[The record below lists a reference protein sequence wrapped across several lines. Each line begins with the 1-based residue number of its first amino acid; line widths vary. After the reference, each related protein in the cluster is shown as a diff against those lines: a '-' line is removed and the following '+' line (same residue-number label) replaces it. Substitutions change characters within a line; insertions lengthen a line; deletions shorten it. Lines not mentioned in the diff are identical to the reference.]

1 MKGEKIM
8 KKTNRLFAFL
18 LIFVFAIALTG
29 CQGGTDGGNSDSVAV
44 TLANSVNNLMEATSL
59 YGEGKLSTTKS
70 GKNPVYETICGDS
83 TSEYDEEYF
92 WQDYFYVKDY
102 ELKGG
107 IRVDSENNSLTE
119 LEFDMIQYST
129 DKENIVTNAF
139 FGRDGRIYSCDIGSS
154 ERQRFNLSEPK
165 NIDEFKNQLTSI
177 VKDYDVLRYTE
188 NIYSLS
194 GNLYK
199 DGGVDYIDS
208 KSLQRLMMAADDLRK
223 GLLKGLASFVAVT
236 KDGDTYTIDG
246 KKTIVDFLDKEINAL
261 KIANDEPQITLK
273 EFYGREEVKA
283 ISEPITKNINA
294 ADVIAYID
302 SYIKITAPYTGIRDL
317 KSLMKKTYGIDLPN
331 AGSMT
336 LDSYIK
342 NLFDVKI
349 NLEYGQITFG
359 EMPVSSILEDS
370 AKSLLEA
377 EESKKEVSENLS
389 KCEIILTISG
399 SKIKYIKFDI
409 QSFEA
414 DGETEKDRSLKISG
428 EFTFTP
434 SIPKLI
440 YVDRAVKK
448 ADV

>member
-59 YGEGKLSTTKS
+59 YGGGKLSTTKS
-70 GKNPVYETICGDS
+70 GKNLVYETICGDS

-92 WQDYFYVKDY
+92 WQDYFYAKDY

-107 IRVDSENNSLTE
+107 IIVDSENNSLTE
-119 LEFDMIQYST
+119 LEFDMVQYST
-129 DKENIVTNAF
+129 DKENVVTNAV

-177 VKDYDVLRYTE
+177 VKDYDVLRYTG
-188 NIYSLS
+188 NIEDVNR
-194 GNLYK
+194 NLYK
-199 DGGVDYIDS
+199 GGSVDS
-208 KSLQRLMMAADDLRK
+208 NVLQNLTTITGNLRK

-273 EFYGREEVKA
+273 EFYGREGVKA
-283 ISEPITKNINA
+283 ISEPITKNIKA

-342 NLFDVKI
+342 KLFDVKI

-359 EMPVSSILEDS
+359 EMPVSVILEDS
-370 AKSLLEA
+370 AKSLREA
-377 EESKKEVSENLS
+377 EESKKEVSEKLS

>member
-70 GKNPVYETICGDS
+70 GKNLVYETICGDS
-83 TSEYDEEYF
+83 TSEYDEKYF
-92 WQDYFYVKDY
+92 WQDYFYAKDY

-107 IRVDSENNSLTE
+107 IIVDSENNSLTE
-119 LEFDMIQYST
+119 LEFDMVQYST
-129 DKENIVTNAF
+129 DKENVVTNAV

-177 VKDYDVLRYTE
+177 VKDYDVLRYTG
-188 NIYSLS
+188 NIEDVNR
-194 GNLYK
+194 NLYK
-199 DGGVDYIDS
+199 GGSVDS
-208 KSLQRLMMAADDLRK
+208 NVLQNLTTITGNLRK

-261 KIANDEPQITLK
+261 KIVNGEPQITLK
-273 EFYGREEVKA
+273 EFYGREEVKV
-283 ISEPITKNINA
+283 ISEPITKNIKA

-302 SYIKITAPYTGIRDL
+302 SYIKITAPYTGVWDL
-317 KSLMKKTYGIDLPN
+317 KSLMKTAYGIDLPN

-370 AKSLLEA
+370 AKSLREA

-414 DGETEKDRSLKISG
+414 DGETDKDRSLKISG

>member
-70 GKNPVYETICGDS
+70 GKILVYETICGDS

-92 WQDYFYVKDY
+92 WQDYFYAKDY

-129 DKENIVTNAF
+129 DKGNIVTNAF
-139 FGRDGRIYSCDIGSS
+139 FGRDGRIYSCDIGSN

-177 VKDYDVLRYTE
+177 VKDYDVLRYTG
-188 NIYSLS
+188 NIEDVNR
-194 GNLYK
+194 NLYK
-199 DGGVDYIDS
+199 GGSVDS
-208 KSLQRLMMAADDLRK
+208 NVLQNLTTITGNLRK

-302 SYIKITAPYTGIRDL
+302 SYIKITAPYTGVWDL

-342 NLFDVKI
+342 KLFDVKI

-370 AKSLLEA
+370 AKSLREA
-377 EESKKEVSENLS
+377 EETKKEVSENLS

-448 ADV
+448 ADA

>member
-1 MKGEKIM
+1 M
-8 KKTNRLFAFL
+8 
-18 LIFVFAIALTG
+18 
-29 CQGGTDGGNSDSVAV
+29 
-44 TLANSVNNLMEATSL
+44 
-59 YGEGKLSTTKS
+59 
-70 GKNPVYETICGDS
+70 
-83 TSEYDEEYF
+83 
-92 WQDYFYVKDY
+92 
-102 ELKGG
+102 
-107 IRVDSENNSLTE
+107 
-119 LEFDMIQYST
+119 
-129 DKENIVTNAF
+129 
-139 FGRDGRIYSCDIGSS
+139 
-154 ERQRFNLSEPK
+154 
-165 NIDEFKNQLTSI
+165 
-177 VKDYDVLRYTE
+177 
-188 NIYSLS
+188 
-194 GNLYK
+194 
-199 DGGVDYIDS
+199 
-208 KSLQRLMMAADDLRK
+208 
-223 GLLKGLASFVAVT
+223 
-236 KDGDTYTIDG
+236 
-246 KKTIVDFLDKEINAL
+246 DKEINAL

-283 ISEPITKNINA
+283 ISEPITKNIKA

-302 SYIKITAPYTGIRDL
+302 SYIKITAPYTGVWDL

-342 NLFDVKI
+342 KLFDVKI

-359 EMPVSSILEDS
+359 EMPVSVILEDS
-370 AKSLLEA
+370 AKSLREA
-377 EESKKEVSENLS
+377 EESKKEVSEKLS

-414 DGETEKDRSLKISG
+414 DGETDKDRSLKISG

>member
-70 GKNPVYETICGDS
+70 GKNLVYETICGDS

-92 WQDYFYVKDY
+92 WQDYFYAKDY

-107 IRVDSENNSLTE
+107 IIVDSENNSLTE
-119 LEFDMIQYST
+119 LEFDMVQYST
-129 DKENIVTNAF
+129 DKENVVTNAV

-177 VKDYDVLRYTE
+177 VKDYDVLRYTG
-188 NIYSLS
+188 NIEDVNR
-194 GNLYK
+194 NLYK
-199 DGGVDYIDS
+199 GGSVDS
-208 KSLQRLMMAADDLRK
+208 NVLQNLTTITGNLRK

-283 ISEPITKNINA
+283 ISEPITKNIKA

-302 SYIKITAPYTGIRDL
+302 NYIKITAPYTGVWDL
-317 KSLMKKTYGIDLPN
+317 KSLMKTAYGIDLPN

-359 EMPVSSILEDS
+359 EMPVSNILEDS
-370 AKSLLEA
+370 AKSLREA

>member
-70 GKNPVYETICGDS
+70 GKNLVYETICGDS
-83 TSEYDEEYF
+83 TSEYDEKYF
-92 WQDYFYVKDY
+92 WQDYFYAKDY

-107 IRVDSENNSLTE
+107 IIVDSENNSLTE
-119 LEFDMIQYST
+119 LEFDMVQYST
-129 DKENIVTNAF
+129 DKENVVTNAV

-177 VKDYDVLRYTE
+177 VKDYDVLRYTG
-188 NIYSLS
+188 NIEDVNR
-194 GNLYK
+194 NLYK
-199 DGGVDYIDS
+199 GGSVDS
-208 KSLQRLMMAADDLRK
+208 NVLQNLTTITGNLRK

-283 ISEPITKNINA
+283 ISEPITKNIKA

-302 SYIKITAPYTGIRDL
+302 NYIKITAPYTGVWDL

-342 NLFDVKI
+342 KLFDVKI

-359 EMPVSSILEDS
+359 ENPVSVILEDS
-370 AKSLLEA
+370 AKSLREA

-414 DGETEKDRSLKISG
+414 NGETEKDRSLKISG

>member
-70 GKNPVYETICGDS
+70 GKNLVYETICGDS

-139 FGRDGRIYSCDIGSS
+139 FGRDGRMYSCDIGSS

-177 VKDYDVLRYTE
+177 VKDYDVLRYTG
-188 NIYSLS
+188 NIEDVNR
-194 GNLYK
+194 NLYK
-199 DGGVDYIDS
+199 GGSVDS
-208 KSLQRLMMAADDLRK
+208 NVLQNLTTITGNLRK

-261 KIANDEPQITLK
+261 KIAND
-273 EFYGREEVKA
+273 
-283 ISEPITKNINA
+283 SE
-294 ADVIAYID
+294 
-302 SYIKITAPYTGIRDL
+302 
-317 KSLMKKTYGIDLPN
+317 
-331 AGSMT
+331 
-336 LDSYIK
+336 
-342 NLFDVKI
+342 
-349 NLEYGQITFG
+349 
-359 EMPVSSILEDS
+359 
-370 AKSLLEA
+370 
-377 EESKKEVSENLS
+377 LS
-389 KCEIILTISG
+389 N
-399 SKIKYIKFDI
+399 
-409 QSFEA
+409 
-414 DGETEKDRSLKISG
+414 
-428 EFTFTP
+428 
-434 SIPKLI
+434 
-440 YVDRAVKK
+440 
-448 ADV
+448 

>member
-1 MKGEKIM
+1 M

-70 GKNPVYETICGDS
+70 GKNLVYETICGDS

-92 WQDYFYVKDY
+92 WQDYFYAKDY

-107 IRVDSENNSLTE
+107 IIVDSENNSLTE
-119 LEFDMIQYST
+119 LEFDMVQYST
-129 DKENIVTNAF
+129 DKENVVTNAV

-177 VKDYDVLRYTE
+177 VKDYDMLRYTG
-188 NIYSLS
+188 NIEDVNR
-194 GNLYK
+194 NLYK
-199 DGGVDYIDS
+199 GGSVDS
-208 KSLQRLMMAADDLRK
+208 NVLQNLTTITGNLRK

-246 KKTIVDFLDKEINAL
+246 KMTIVDFLDKEINAL

-283 ISEPITKNINA
+283 ISEPITKNIKA

-302 SYIKITAPYTGIRDL
+302 NYIKITAPYTGVWDL
-317 KSLMKKTYGIDLPN
+317 KSLMKTAYGIDLPN

-370 AKSLLEA
+370 AKSLREA

>member
-70 GKNPVYETICGDS
+70 GKNLVYEKICGDS

-92 WQDYFYVKDY
+92 WQDYFYAKDY

-107 IRVDSENNSLTE
+107 IIVDSENNSLTE
-119 LEFDMIQYST
+119 LEFDMVQYST
-129 DKENIVTNAF
+129 DKENIVTNAV

-177 VKDYDVLRYTE
+177 VKDYDVLRYTG
-188 NIYSLS
+188 NIEDVNR
-194 GNLYK
+194 NLYK
-199 DGGVDYIDS
+199 GGSVDS
-208 KSLQRLMMAADDLRK
+208 NVLQNLTTITGNLRK

-261 KIANDEPQITLK
+261 KIVNGEPQITLK
-273 EFYGREEVKA
+273 EFYGREEVKV
-283 ISEPITKNINA
+283 ISEPITKNIKA

-302 SYIKITAPYTGIRDL
+302 SYIKITAPYTGVWDL
-317 KSLMKKTYGIDLPN
+317 KSLMKTAYGIDLPN

-359 EMPVSSILEDS
+359 EMPVSSILEDF
-370 AKSLLEA
+370 AKSLREA

>member
-1 MKGEKIM
+1 M
-8 KKTNRLFAFL
+8 KKTNSLFAFL

-70 GKNPVYETICGDS
+70 GKNLVYETICGDS
-83 TSEYDEEYF
+83 ASEYDEEYF
-92 WQDYFYVKDY
+92 WQDYFYAKDY

-107 IRVDSENNSLTE
+107 IIVDSENNSLTE
-119 LEFDMIQYST
+119 LEFDMVQYST
-129 DKENIVTNAF
+129 DKENVVTNAV

-177 VKDYDVLRYTE
+177 VKDYDVLRYTG
-188 NIYSLS
+188 NIEDVNR
-194 GNLYK
+194 NLYK
-199 DGGVDYIDS
+199 GGSVDS
-208 KSLQRLMMAADDLRK
+208 NVLQNLTTITGNLRK

-273 EFYGREEVKA
+273 EFYGREEVKV
-283 ISEPITKNINA
+283 ISEPITKNIKA

-370 AKSLLEA
+370 AKSLREA

-434 SIPKLI
+434 SISKLI

>member
-8 KKTNRLFAFL
+8 KKTNRLFVFL
-18 LIFVFAIALTG
+18 LIFVFAIALTC

-70 GKNPVYETICGDS
+70 GKILVCETICGDS
-83 TSEYDEEYF
+83 MSEYSEEYF
-92 WQDYFYVKDY
+92 WQDYFYAKDY

-129 DKENIVTNAF
+129 DKENIVTNAV
-139 FGRDGRIYSCDIGSS
+139 FGRDGRIYSCDIGSN
-154 ERQRFNLSEPK
+154 ERQSFNLSAPK

-177 VKDYDVLRYTE
+177 VKDYDVLHYTG
-188 NIYSLS
+188 NIEDVNR
-194 GNLYK
+194 NLYK
-199 DGGVDYIDS
+199 GGSVDS
-208 KSLQRLMMAADDLRK
+208 NVLQNLTTITGNLRK

-236 KDGDTYTIDG
+236 KAGETYTIDG
-246 KKTIVDFLDKEINAL
+246 KKTIVDFLDKEIGVL
-261 KIANDEPQITLK
+261 KIVNNEPQITLK
-273 EFYGREEVKA
+273 DFYGREEVKA

-302 SYIKITAPYTGIRDL
+302 SYIKITAPYTGVWDL
-317 KSLMKKTYGIDLPN
+317 KSLMKTAYGIDLPN

-342 NLFDVKI
+342 KLFDIKI

-370 AKSLLEA
+370 AKSLREA
-377 EESKKEVSENLS
+377 EETKKEVSENLS

-440 YVDRAVKK
+440 YVDGAVKK
-448 ADV
+448 ADA

>member
-70 GKNPVYETICGDS
+70 GKNLVYETICGDS

-92 WQDYFYVKDY
+92 WQDYFYAKDY

-107 IRVDSENNSLTE
+107 IIVDSENNSLTE
-119 LEFDMIQYST
+119 LEFDMVQYST
-129 DKENIVTNAF
+129 DKENVVTNAV

-177 VKDYDVLRYTE
+177 VKDYDMLRYTG
-188 NIYSLS
+188 NIEDVNR
-194 GNLYK
+194 NLYK
-199 DGGVDYIDS
+199 GGSVDS
-208 KSLQRLMMAADDLRK
+208 NVLQNLTTITGNLRK

-246 KKTIVDFLDKEINAL
+246 KMTIVDFLDKEINAL

-283 ISEPITKNINA
+283 ISEPITKNIKA

-302 SYIKITAPYTGIRDL
+302 NYIKITAPYTGVWDL
-317 KSLMKKTYGIDLPN
+317 KSLMKTAYGIDLPN

-370 AKSLLEA
+370 AKSLREA

>member
-1 MKGEKIM
+1 M

-70 GKNPVYETICGDS
+70 GKILVYETICGDS

-92 WQDYFYVKDY
+92 WQDYFYAKDY

-129 DKENIVTNAF
+129 DKGNIVTNAF
-139 FGRDGRIYSCDIGSS
+139 FGRDGRIYSCDIGSN

-177 VKDYDVLRYTE
+177 VKDYDVLRYTG
-188 NIYSLS
+188 NIEDVNR
-194 GNLYK
+194 NLYK
-199 DGGVDYIDS
+199 GGSVDS
-208 KSLQRLMMAADDLRK
+208 NVLQNLTTITGNLRK

-302 SYIKITAPYTGIRDL
+302 SYIKITAPYTGVWDL

-342 NLFDVKI
+342 KLFDVKI

-370 AKSLLEA
+370 AKSLREA
-377 EESKKEVSENLS
+377 EETKKEVSENLS

-448 ADV
+448 ADA

>member
-70 GKNPVYETICGDS
+70 GKNLVYETICGDS

-92 WQDYFYVKDY
+92 WQDYFYAKDY

-107 IRVDSENNSLTE
+107 IIVDSENNSLTE
-119 LEFDMIQYST
+119 LEFDMVQYST
-129 DKENIVTNAF
+129 DKENVVTNAV

-177 VKDYDVLRYTE
+177 VKDYDVLRYTG
-188 NIYSLS
+188 NIEDVNR
-194 GNLYK
+194 NLYK
-199 DGGVDYIDS
+199 GGSVDS
-208 KSLQRLMMAADDLRK
+208 NVLQNLTTIMGNLRK

-236 KDGDTYTIDG
+236 KDGGTYTIDG

-283 ISEPITKNINA
+283 ISEPITKNIKA

-302 SYIKITAPYTGIRDL
+302 SYIKITAPYTGVWDL
-317 KSLMKKTYGIDLPN
+317 KSLMKTAYGIDLPN

-370 AKSLLEA
+370 AKSLREA

>member
-1 MKGEKIM
+1 M
-8 KKTNRLFAFL
+8 
-18 LIFVFAIALTG
+18 
-29 CQGGTDGGNSDSVAV
+29 
-44 TLANSVNNLMEATSL
+44 
-59 YGEGKLSTTKS
+59 
-70 GKNPVYETICGDS
+70 
-83 TSEYDEEYF
+83 
-92 WQDYFYVKDY
+92 
-102 ELKGG
+102 KGG

-119 LEFDMIQYST
+119 LEFDMVQYST
-129 DKENIVTNAF
+129 DKENVVTNAV

-177 VKDYDVLRYTE
+177 VKDYDVLRYTG
-188 NIYSLS
+188 NIEDVNR
-194 GNLYK
+194 NLYK
-199 DGGVDYIDS
+199 GGSVDS
-208 KSLQRLMMAADDLRK
+208 NVLQNLTTITGNLRK

-283 ISEPITKNINA
+283 ISEPITKNIKA

-302 SYIKITAPYTGIRDL
+302 SYIKITAPYTGIRDF

-342 NLFDVKI
+342 KLFDVKI

-359 EMPVSSILEDS
+359 EMPVSVILEDS
-370 AKSLLEA
+370 AKSLREA